1 MFVAHIRS
9 ANGPRDSPENGS
21 DAVPAAVDAT
31 HQPLRAPGLMD
42 LTFQDEEKMIIE
54 LAREFAEKELRPIAR
69 EIDAE
74 KRVPIEVLRKMQE
87 VGLLGLMI
95 PEEYEGAGVHTTCYV
110 QVIEELARVCAA
122 VAIVLSVHNSV
133 GAYPILRFGNEE
145 QKSRYLPRLATDWIG
160 AFALSEAASGS
171 DASALEL
178 RAKREGDGYVLNG
191 SKLWV
196 TNGSIANL
204 YLVMAKTSDVPEKP
218 HRGIS
223 AFLVERD
230 TPGVAVGKLED
241 KMGLRASDTAEVH
254 FENCRVPASALV
266 GEEGIGFRVAMQ
278 ALDNGRIGVGSQ
290 AVGIAQGALE
300 EAVAYAKER
309 VAFGK
314 PVAEHQAIQF
324 MLADMDTEISAAR
337 NLVRHAAWRKDMGLS
352 HGKEAAMAKLF
363 ASEMSHRVVH
373 HAVQIH
379 GGSGYIKEYPVER
392 YYRDQR
398 ITEIYEG
405 TSEMQ
410 RIVISRAVLG
420 A

>member
-1 MFVAHIRS
+1 
-9 ANGPRDSPENGS
+9 
-21 DAVPAAVDAT
+21 
-31 HQPLRAPGLMD
+31 MD
-42 LTFQDEEKMIIE
+42 LEFRDEEKMIIE

-74 KRVPIEVLRKMQE
+74 KRVPIEILRKLQE

-95 PEEYEGAGVHTTCYV
+95 PEEYGGAGVRTTCYV

-133 GAYPILRFGNEE
+133 GAYPILRFGSEE
-145 QKSRYLPRLATDWIG
+145 QRGRYLPLLAADWIG
-160 AFALSEAASGS
+160 AFCLSEAASGS
-171 DASALEL
+171 DAAALET
-178 RAKREGDGYVLNG
+178 RARKVAGGYVLDG
-191 SKLWV
+191 AKLWV

-204 YLVMAKTSDVPEKP
+204 YLVLAKTADLPDRP

-223 AFLVERD
+223 AFLVERE
-230 TPGVAVGKLED
+230 TPGLTVGKLED
-241 KMGLRASDTAEVH
+241 KMGLRASDTAEIH
-254 FENCRVPASALV
+254 FADCRIPESALV
-266 GEEGIGFRVAMQ
+266 GEEGIGFRIAMQ

-300 EAVAYAKER
+300 ESIAYAKER
-309 VAFGK
+309 VAFGRK
-314 PVAEHQAIQF
+314 IAEHQAVQF
-324 MLADMDTEISAAR
+324 MLADMATEISAAR
-337 NLVRHAAWRKDMGLS
+337 NLVRRAAWRKDAGLS

-363 ASEMSHRVVH
+363 ASEMAHRVVH
-373 HAVQIH
+373 RAVQIH
-379 GGSGYIKEYPVER
+379 GGAGYIKEYAVER

-410 RIVISRAVLG
+410 RIVIGRAILE

>member
-1 MFVAHIRS
+1 
-9 ANGPRDSPENGS
+9 
-21 DAVPAAVDAT
+21 
-31 HQPLRAPGLMD
+31 MD
-42 LTFQDEEKMIIE
+42 LTYSDEEKMIIE
-54 LAREFAEKELRPIAR
+54 LAREFAEKELRPIAH
-69 EIDAE
+69 EIDVE

-95 PEEYEGAGVHTTCYV
+95 PEEYDGAGVSTACYV

-133 GAYPILRFGNEE
+133 GAYPILRFGSDE
-145 QKSRYLPRLATDWIG
+145 QRKNYLPKLASDWIG
-160 AFALSEAASGS
+160 AFCLSEAASGS

-178 RAKREGDGYVLNG
+178 RARKDGDSYVLDG
-191 SKLWV
+191 AKLWV

-204 YLVMAKTSDVPEKP
+204 YLVLAKTADIPDRP

-230 TPGVAVGKLED
+230 TPGITVGKLED
-241 KMGLRASDTAEVH
+241 KMGLRASDTAEIH
-254 FENCRVPASALV
+254 FQDCRVPASALV
-266 GEEGIGFRVAMQ
+266 GEEGIGFKIAMQ

-309 VAFGK
+309 VAFGR
-314 PVAEHQAIQF
+314 PIADHQAVQF
-324 MLADMDTEISAAR
+324 MIADMETEISAAR
-337 NLVRHAAWRKDMGLS
+337 SLVRRAAWRKDAGLS
-352 HGKEAAMAKLF
+352 HGKEAAMAKLY

-373 HAVQIH
+373 RALQIH
-379 GGSGYIKEYPVER
+379 GGAGYTKEYAIER

-398 ITEIYEG
+398 VTEIYEG

-410 RIVISRAVLG
+410 RIVIGRAVLSE
-420 A
+420 

>member
-1 MFVAHIRS
+1 
-9 ANGPRDSPENGS
+9 
-21 DAVPAAVDAT
+21 
-31 HQPLRAPGLMD
+31 MD
-42 LTFQDEEKMIIE
+42 LTFSDEEKMIIE
-54 LAREFAEKELRPIAR
+54 LAREFAEKELRPIAH
-69 EIDAE
+69 EIDVE

-95 PEEYEGAGVHTTCYV
+95 PEEYDGAGVSTACYV

-133 GAYPILRFGNEE
+133 GAYPILRFGSDE
-145 QKSRYLPRLATDWIG
+145 QRKNYLPRLASDWIG
-160 AFALSEAASGS
+160 AFCLSEAASGS

-178 RAKREGDGYVLNG
+178 RATKDGDSYVLNG
-191 SKLWV
+191 AKLWV

-204 YLVMAKTSDVPEKP
+204 YLVLAKTADIPDRP

-230 TPGVAVGKLED
+230 TPGITVGKLED
-241 KMGLRASDTAEVH
+241 KMGLRASDTAEIH
-254 FENCRVPASALV
+254 FQDCRVPASALV
-266 GEEGIGFRVAMQ
+266 GEEGIGFKIAMQ

-309 VAFGK
+309 VAFGR
-314 PVAEHQAIQF
+314 PIADHQAIQF
-324 MLADMDTEISAAR
+324 MIADMETEISAAR
-337 NLVRHAAWRKDMGLS
+337 SLVRRAAWRKDAGLS
-352 HGKEAAMAKLF
+352 HGKEAAMAKLY

-373 HAVQIH
+373 RALQVH
-379 GGSGYIKEYPVER
+379 GGAGYTKEYAIER

-398 ITEIYEG
+398 VTEIYEG

-410 RIVISRAVLG
+410 RIVIGRAVLSE
-420 A
+420 